1 MPGPEKQII
10 TELNVDQL
18 KSLQTSMSKDVL
30 IIKFGADW
38 CGPCKTINPSYQ
50 TFIKNSPPN
59 IIFADIDVDE
69 NIDLYMALKKQKMVQ
84 GIPVFLAFFGG
95 VKRHAWFIPED
106 SVVGADATAV
116 NNFFKRCAKKAMELF
131 VLPDTSGYSYF
142 S

>member
-18 KSLQTSMSKDVL
+18 KALQTSMSKDVL

-69 NIDLYMALKKQKMVQ
+69 NLDLYLALKKQKMVS
-84 GIPVFLAFFGG
+84 GIPAFLAFFARE
-95 VKRHAWFIPED
+95 KRDAWFIPDD
-106 SVVGADATAV
+106 SVVGADAVAV
-116 NNFFKRCAKKAMELF
+116 ANFFKRCEKKAMELF
-131 VLPDTSGYSYF
+131 ILPEGYTYF